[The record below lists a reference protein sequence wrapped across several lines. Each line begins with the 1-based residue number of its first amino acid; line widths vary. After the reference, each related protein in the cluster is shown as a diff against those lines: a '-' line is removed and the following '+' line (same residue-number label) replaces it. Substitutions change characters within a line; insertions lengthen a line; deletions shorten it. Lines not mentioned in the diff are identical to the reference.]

1 MDLVEMIMESEEFH
15 VDIKLLV
22 KINPIYLMELS
33 EEMKTQK
40 NVQYDY
46 QGRGCASLI
55 E

>member
-33 EEMKTQK
+33 SEEKRRMFSTITKD
-40 NVQYDY
+40 V
-46 QGRGCASLI
+46 GAHH
-55 E
+55 